1 MAKSKSKMDLKRIIC
16 SIVTILM
23 GGLMIGAYFI
33 PVLYQEATILGVTSS
48 AGFSCAN
55 IITNGSSDGVWMAIA
70 VLGLISMILGCMLV
84 LGAIVSMFVNVK
96 YQDLVMVCIAVLV
109 ALLAIVMM
117 IMTFTT
123 LGGDVVVTKLGFGV
137 FAFLLAGVV
146 SVLSTMMQKQK

>member
-33 PVLYQEATILGVTSS
+33 PVLYKEVVTSS
-48 AGFSCAN
+48 VGFSCAN

-146 SVLSTMMQKQK
+146 SVLSTIMQKQK